1 MRWKGKLGG
10 TGTALGPRLGDVG
23 FIWSVLLRCSAG
35 VGSPRVSVVL
45 KKKKEPCAHCH
56 ENGLAW
62 AGQVGKQI
70 RKILNISRRGTR
82 LSGSSGGH

>member
-10 TGTALGPRLGDVG
+10 TGTVLGPRLGDVG

-45 KKKKEPCAHCH
+45 KKKKNPVPTAMKMD
-56 ENGLAW
+56 W
-62 AGQVGKQI
+62 RGQAKLGNKLGKY
-70 RKILNISRRGTR
+70 
-82 LSGSSGGH
+82 